1 MQLVSIIIPYFQK
14 KNYLLSCINSILTQE
29 YSYFEVI
36 IIDDECSKE
45 SKLFL
50 ESIRKV
56 DKKKRIK
63 IIYNTFNIGAGRSR
77 NIGIKISKGN
87 YIAFL
92 DADDQWHKD
101 KLKKQI
107 LFMKKKNILI
117 SHTSYSIVDDKNS
130 IIGFSKARSQI
141 NYKELINSCDIGL
154 STVVISSKIKKQI
167 IFPALKTKED
177 YVLWLKLVKKYSIFG
192 IKKSY
197 TKWRKL
203 RNSSSSSLS
212 RKIIDAFYVFYCYE
226 KYNVFKSMFLVLNL
240 CTFAIKKKHKQYSL
254 VR

>member
-1 MQLVSIIIPYFQK
+1 MQLVSIIIPYFKK

-63 IIYNTFNIGAGRSR
+63 IIYNTFNIGAARSR

-92 DADDQWHKD
+92 DADDLWQKD

-107 LFMKKKNILI
+107 LFMKKKKILI
-117 SHTSYSIVDDKNS
+117 
-130 IIGFSKARSQI
+130 
-141 NYKELINSCDIGL
+141 
-154 STVVISSKIKKQI
+154 
-167 IFPALKTKED
+167 
-177 YVLWLKLVKKYSIFG
+177 
-192 IKKSY
+192 
-197 TKWRKL
+197 
-203 RNSSSSSLS
+203 
-212 RKIIDAFYVFYCYE
+212 
-226 KYNVFKSMFLVLNL
+226 
-240 CTFAIKKKHKQYSL
+240 
-254 VR
+254 